1 MGVDVWAGSNTPGSG
16 TVRSSSRIVSHS
28 SADMALIQ
36 LSSPMPIGGC
46 IGAATLPSSPV
57 ADNTD
62 CYITGWGRLYHQ
74 GPGASTLME
83 AQTRVVNKASCRQQ
97 MGSGGFNPIYDGDV
111 CVFGYMNGKPTSA
124 CNGDSGGPLVCGGVL
139 YGATSWGK
147 DCNGISIYAGTYA
160 QRSWIDSYIGT
171 PLPTPSLGMQKM
183 FEMAKD
189 AFQAK
194 AGNISCYLQEFNYI
208 DEDMNLNLQGML
220 QEADSY
226 DWQGNEWLHEKNKQG
241 IKDCYDMVQ
250 SIPKN
255 LLEHY
260 GNEKHM
266 RVKKFMM
273 CNDHMMKMECM
284 CDDAKKMLEK
294 HFKPL

>member
-1 MGVDVWAGSNTPGSG
+1 MKMMMMKKMMKKMHGGSHDSDDHDQYEMMEKMMRNSNNDD
-16 TVRSSSRIVSHS
+16 
-28 SADMALIQ
+28 DM
-36 LSSPMPIGGC
+36 S
-46 IGAATLPSSPV
+46 
-57 ADNTD
+57 
-62 CYITGWGRLYHQ
+62 
-74 GPGASTLME
+74 
-83 AQTRVVNKASCRQQ
+83 
-97 MGSGGFNPIYDGDV
+97 
-111 CVFGYMNGKPTSA
+111 
-124 CNGDSGGPLVCGGVL
+124 
-139 YGATSWGK
+139 
-147 DCNGISIYAGTYA
+147 
-160 QRSWIDSYIGT
+160 
-171 PLPTPSLGMQKM
+171 GMQKM
-183 FEMAKD
+183 LEMVKD

-294 HFKPL
+294 HFKPLSELVQETGMDEMSLLKMTHMLVEDSMDF

>member
-1 MGVDVWAGSNTPGSG
+1 MFKSMGQHRSGPQIHVVPVQTQNSDSDMMDKMMRNSNNDD
-16 TVRSSSRIVSHS
+16 
-28 SADMALIQ
+28 DM
-36 LSSPMPIGGC
+36 S
-46 IGAATLPSSPV
+46 
-57 ADNTD
+57 
-62 CYITGWGRLYHQ
+62 
-74 GPGASTLME
+74 
-83 AQTRVVNKASCRQQ
+83 
-97 MGSGGFNPIYDGDV
+97 
-111 CVFGYMNGKPTSA
+111 
-124 CNGDSGGPLVCGGVL
+124 
-139 YGATSWGK
+139 
-147 DCNGISIYAGTYA
+147 
-160 QRSWIDSYIGT
+160 
-171 PLPTPSLGMQKM
+171 GMQKM
-183 FEMAKD
+183 FELFKNQNRYKRDTDLYDLGDKLVEKLEMAKD

-226 DWQGNEWLHEKNKQG
+226 DWQGNEWLHKKNKQG

-284 CDDAKKMLEK
+284 CDDSKKMLEK
-294 HFKPL
+294 HFKPLSELVQETGMDEMSLLKMTHMLVEDSMDF

>member
-1 MGVDVWAGSNTPGSG
+1 MEDKHENNMYNMFKSMGQHRSGPQIHVGPVQTQNSDSDFMEKMMKMMMMKKMMRNSNNDD
-16 TVRSSSRIVSHS
+16 
-28 SADMALIQ
+28 DM
-36 LSSPMPIGGC
+36 S
-46 IGAATLPSSPV
+46 
-57 ADNTD
+57 
-62 CYITGWGRLYHQ
+62 
-74 GPGASTLME
+74 
-83 AQTRVVNKASCRQQ
+83 
-97 MGSGGFNPIYDGDV
+97 
-111 CVFGYMNGKPTSA
+111 
-124 CNGDSGGPLVCGGVL
+124 
-139 YGATSWGK
+139 
-147 DCNGISIYAGTYA
+147 
-160 QRSWIDSYIGT
+160 
-171 PLPTPSLGMQKM
+171 GMQKM
-183 FEMAKD
+183 FELFKNQNRYKRDTDLYDLGDKLVEKLEMAKD

-294 HFKPL
+294 HFKPLSELVQETGMDEMSLLKMTHMLVEDSMDF

>member
-1 MGVDVWAGSNTPGSG
+1 MGQHRSGPQIHVVPVQTQNSDSDFMEEMMKMMMRNSNNDD
-16 TVRSSSRIVSHS
+16 
-28 SADMALIQ
+28 DM
-36 LSSPMPIGGC
+36 S
-46 IGAATLPSSPV
+46 
-57 ADNTD
+57 
-62 CYITGWGRLYHQ
+62 
-74 GPGASTLME
+74 
-83 AQTRVVNKASCRQQ
+83 
-97 MGSGGFNPIYDGDV
+97 
-111 CVFGYMNGKPTSA
+111 
-124 CNGDSGGPLVCGGVL
+124 
-139 YGATSWGK
+139 
-147 DCNGISIYAGTYA
+147 
-160 QRSWIDSYIGT
+160 
-171 PLPTPSLGMQKM
+171 GMQKM
-183 FEMAKD
+183 FEMFKNQNRYKRDTDLYDLGDKLVEKLEMAKD

-226 DWQGNEWLHEKNKQG
+226 DWQGNEWLHKKNKQG

-284 CDDAKKMLEK
+284 CDDSKKMLEK
-294 HFKPL
+294 HFKPLSELVEETGMDEMSLLKMTHMLVEDSMDF